1 MDKKQSQNY
10 EFYSNYLR
18 FFISVVLILGVIFR
32 FVNLDQKAY
41 WGDETAT
48 SLRISGYT
56 FAELKKVVLRG
67 EEMSVKELQEYQYP
81 NSEKGLSDLFKGLAV
96 EEPQLPPFYFMMVRF
111 WVQWFGNS
119 VAVTRSFS
127 AVVSLLAF
135 PCIYW
140 LCQELFKSSLTGWVA
155 MALIAISPF
164 HVLYAQEARPYSLW
178 TVTILLS
185 SAALLRAIRLKT
197 KLSWSLYAAALALGI
212 YTSVLSGLVA
222 LGHGIYVVAHER
234 FRFSK
239 TLIAYLRASLTG
251 LLLFMPWV
259 VAIIPNFSSADGRTS
274 WTQTIVPLT
283 SLVKT
288 WILNLSRLFF
298 DLNDIFRY
306 RNLFLYI
313 VIITLG
319 VYSIYFLSTQTP
331 KRVWLFILTLI
342 GVTALAFVLP
352 DLILGGRRSSVIRY
366 LIPCYLGIQ
375 IAIAYLLATKITLMP
390 VKIWRQKLWQLVTVA
405 LISSGVVSCAVISQT
420 ETWWYK
426 YREIYDPVVAK
437 IINQSAHPLVISPW
451 FNLITLNHV
460 LAPQVR
466 IQDIRQEIELNS
478 LEKSFSD
485 VFVHNSK
492 ETLEVLLK
500 KNPSYRIEKIYS
512 WKRQIE
518 PVHTTQTTLWK
529 LAKEAEINKDK

>member
-1 MDKKQSQNY
+1 MKYKKY
-10 EFYSNYLR
+10 KLYSNCLQC
-18 FFISVVLILGVIFR
+18 FISVVLVLGIFFR

-48 SLRISGYT
+48 SLRISGYR
-56 FAELKKVVLRG
+56 FAELKQVVLRG
-67 EEMSVKELQEYQYP
+67 EEMSVKNLQEYQYP
-81 NSEKGLSDLFKGLAV
+81 NSAKGLSDLFKGLAI

-140 LCQELFKSSLTGWVA
+140 LCQELFESSLTGWVA

-197 KLSWSLYAAALALGI
+197 KLSWSVYAAALALGI

-239 TLIAYLRASLTG
+239 TVMAYLCASLTG
-251 LLLFMPWV
+251 LLLFLPWV

-288 WILNLSRLFF
+288 WILNLSRIFF

-313 VIITLG
+313 VIITLV
-319 VYSIYFLSTQTP
+319 VYSVYFLYSQTP

-352 DLILGGRRSSVIRY
+352 DFILGGRRSSVIRY

-390 VKIWRQKLWQLVTVA
+390 VKLWRQKLWQLVTVA

-466 IQDIRQEIELNS
+466 IQDIRQQIELNS

-529 LAKEAEINKDK
+529 LAKEAEINNNK